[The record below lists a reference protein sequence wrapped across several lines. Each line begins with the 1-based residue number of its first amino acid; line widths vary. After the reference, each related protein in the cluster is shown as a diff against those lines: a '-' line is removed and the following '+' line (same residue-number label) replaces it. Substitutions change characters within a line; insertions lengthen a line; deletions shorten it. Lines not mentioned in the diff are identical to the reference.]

1 LRNPPGVA
9 QQHKAFF
16 YECLTADPAGYG
28 INDVPNPPYIDCAIA
43 VPAVFI
49 TSIQR
54 VYLSPVPPQDFTMP
68 YFVYKVLP
76 GKRLELVNQHDSYQ
90 DARGQAHD
98 MRAALTAEDD
108 YGVRVIFAKNPPEAE
123 RLIMT
128 ERPAQLT
135 GED

>member
-1 LRNPPGVA
+1 
-9 QQHKAFF
+9 
-16 YECLTADPAGYG
+16 
-28 INDVPNPPYIDCAIA
+28 
-43 VPAVFI
+43 
-49 TSIQR
+49 
-54 VYLSPVPPQDFTMP
+54 MP

-90 DARGQAHD
+90 DARMQAHD

-108 YGVRVIFAKNPPEAE
+108 YSVRVIFAKNPPEAE